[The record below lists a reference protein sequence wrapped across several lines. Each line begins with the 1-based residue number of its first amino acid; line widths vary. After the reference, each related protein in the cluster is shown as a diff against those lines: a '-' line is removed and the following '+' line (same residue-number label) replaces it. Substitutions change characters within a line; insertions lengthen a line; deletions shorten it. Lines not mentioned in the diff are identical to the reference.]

1 MLSFLPKPE
10 PVLSTPDTGVWHRT
24 SPFAILFFLGRIIR
38 LIAKNAWQSLAPLFA
53 LLVAYQGDLIS
64 KLILGGILIA
74 VTLIVGSVLS
84 WLFFRYQI
92 RSDSILIRSGV
103 IKKKQVDINFD
114 RIQGVNT
121 QQNPV
126 YRVLGLVTVA
136 FDTAG
141 SSGSEG
147 NLPAV
152 TREFADA
159 LRENIGSPK
168 TERTC
173 DEEQSVPPAQALLRL
188 DWRDMIRVGLA
199 DRRAL
204 IIFAFVGP
212 LLEQMGGKFKQFI
225 EKAIESAAFDATTLD
240 VGAGAA
246 IVVTMFFSIIFLLVM
261 LSIAAAFLRYHNF
274 ELFLD
279 GRTLRSRGG
288 LITRHE
294 HAMELE
300 KIQSLRLQQ
309 GIVQG
314 WLERYS
320 MTARQAISGG
330 RQGSRKMFTIPVVTV
345 EFADKLRPM
354 LLSPSSGQLT
364 QDPRSELFQRV
375 SRYYMRSP
383 ILYVGLFPAIIL
395 TVVLSAIGGIVGLVA
410 LLWLPIVALFS
421 WRSWQRAGYLHDD
434 DELVRRSGLLG
445 FRTVSLLF
453 RKVQRVTITQ
463 SRLQRGKNL
472 ASLRLYMASG
482 SVRVPYIEHA
492 TAQRLR
498 DYILY
503 RVESSQQAWH

>member
-159 LRENIGSPK
+159 LRENIGSRK

-173 DEEQSVPPAQALLRL
+173 DEEQSVPPAPALLRL

-212 LLEQMGGKFKQFI
+212 LLEQMGGKFEQFI
-225 EKAIESAAFDATTLD
+225 EKAIESAAFDAITLD

-246 IVVTMFFSIIFLLVM
+246 IVVTMFFSIVFLLVM

-314 WLERYS
+314 WLKRYS

-345 EFADKLRPM
+345 EFAD
-354 LLSPSSGQLT
+354 
-364 QDPRSELFQRV
+364 
-375 SRYYMRSP
+375 
-383 ILYVGLFPAIIL
+383 
-395 TVVLSAIGGIVGLVA
+395 
-410 LLWLPIVALFS
+410 
-421 WRSWQRAGYLHDD
+421 
-434 DELVRRSGLLG
+434 
-445 FRTVSLLF
+445 
-453 RKVQRVTITQ
+453 
-463 SRLQRGKNL
+463 
-472 ASLRLYMASG
+472 
-482 SVRVPYIEHA
+482 
-492 TAQRLR
+492 
-498 DYILY
+498 
-503 RVESSQQAWH
+503 